1 MTRRR
6 AARIAALALIGCL
19 IAGAAG
25 MVVVGSQRRSTFDA
39 QVASLQRTWAHDLA
53 VGVPSPSITPL
64 QTRLRKQRPQ
74 DDWWAPVWWSADG
87 QGLIAALTR
96 ATDSAYAAAIA
107 TQRARAQLVL
117 TDWEGETGQDQSFM
131 TATELAA
138 GRSWPAQLSAATT
151 PDEIAA
157 LAASWQKQ
165 LDADRTAIAAAQQQ
179 ATLQADVAA
188 AGGPA
193 GLLSQA
199 GTAIH
204 QSSTDDLDP
213 GDVPTLVTQL
223 QTEESSDADP
233 TQTSDLLYEAI
244 QQLDQLIALND
255 QLDGEMRPLM
265 LLVDQAGAEG
275 TPNSQS
281 MLAQYQTLD
290 QDYLSGTTFDQLT
303 AVQTAL
309 AAFQASVTAELDANQ
324 CGHDVGSGKVIT
336 LNLTLQE
343 GVFYD
348 NGCVVKA
355 TPITTGR
362 SGLRTPTGDFS
373 VFYKTSPFT
382 MVSPWPLG
390 SPDWYPTTVVQWVL
404 EFADGYFL
412 HDAYWENQNA
422 FGPGSEN
429 DVAQDYASHGCVHI
443 PTALMPWL
451 YDWTPLGTPVI
462 ITN

>member
-179 ATLQADVAA
+179 ATLQADVAPPVCSPRRA
-188 AGGPA
+188 P
-193 GLLSQA
+193 
-199 GTAIH
+199 
-204 QSSTDDLDP
+204 
-213 GDVPTLVTQL
+213 
-223 QTEESSDADP
+223 
-233 TQTSDLLYEAI
+233 
-244 QQLDQLIALND
+244 
-255 QLDGEMRPLM
+255 
-265 LLVDQAGAEG
+265 
-275 TPNSQS
+275 
-281 MLAQYQTLD
+281 
-290 QDYLSGTTFDQLT
+290 
-303 AVQTAL
+303 
-309 AAFQASVTAELDANQ
+309 
-324 CGHDVGSGKVIT
+324 
-336 LNLTLQE
+336 
-343 GVFYD
+343 
-348 NGCVVKA
+348 
-355 TPITTGR
+355 R
-362 SGLRTPTGDFS
+362 S
-373 VFYKTSPFT
+373 TSPAPT
-382 MVSPWPLG
+382 ISTPATCPL
-390 SPDWYPTTVVQWVL
+390 W
-404 EFADGYFL
+404 
-412 HDAYWENQNA
+412 
-422 FGPGSEN
+422 
-429 DVAQDYASHGCVHI
+429 
-443 PTALMPWL
+443 
-451 YDWTPLGTPVI
+451 
-462 ITN
+462 